1 MIKVHHESISKFYG
15 DGWYDSKAN
24 FYLLNELQIKS
35 AIKIDKNASNQSRQ
49 CMTRW
54 KYSQEQKKLG
64 YKKWAKKYK
73 YGYRWV
79 CTEGIFSA
87 VKRMEGECMRTTKK
101 ENMLHEAKMKFW
113 IYEKIRKYDEKCLL
127 VSDNCVENFR
137 GHTTLAY
144 PLDLY
149 NSGILLL

>member
-1 MIKVHHESISKFYG
+1 MKIGSAREMITIHHKSISKFYG
-15 DGWYDSKAN
+15 DGWYDAKAN
-24 FYLLNELQIKS
+24 FHLLNELQIKS

-64 YKKWAKKYK
+64 YKKWAKR
-73 YGYRWV
+73 YGYGFRWV

-87 VKRMEGECMRTTKK
+87 VKRMEGEYVRTTKK

-113 IYEKIRKYDEKCLL
+113 IYEKIRKFDEKHASI
-127 VSDNCVENFR
+127 SDSCVVN
-137 GHTTLAY
+137 
-144 PLDLY
+144 
-149 NSGILLL
+149 